1 MKEITVPDVK
11 WALGDIQQQE
21 FSGVT
26 ISIRPLYYR
35 RHDGQMV
42 RIGDIKRDYAEP
54 LMTALLKD
62 TDQ

>member
-1 MKEITVPDVK
+1 MKAIKIPVVK
-11 WALGDIQQQE
+11 WALGDIQQQQY
-21 FSGVT
+21 SGVT

-35 RHDGQMV
+35 QNGQMV